1 MIDALTKVSSHSAFE
16 DKLLT
21 CKSPK
26 LFLVDIK
33 QFKNINLAFGDE
45 GGNFVLCA
53 FSLTL
58 QSLQKLMKWSFFV
71 SKMINL
77 YYC

>member
-1 MIDALTKVSSHSAFE
+1 MIDALTKISSFGAFE
-16 DKLLT
+16 AKLLT

-33 QFKNINLAFGDE
+33 QFQRINLEHGDE

-53 FSLTL
+53 FSMTL
-58 QSLQKLMKWSFFV
+58 QSFAKA
-71 SKMINL
+71 N
-77 YYC
+77 